1 MREVA
6 ALLNNPQA
14 QTLRTSNGVFDLV
27 NADDHGQIQQTQ
39 TIEMTK
45 RVQDIHAMFIN
56 KLLNRAEKTTNLTQ
70 RIKVRQL
77 ARDVSSRTLNKDVR
91 NPIYRPLTDLSTKRV
106 TNEELVFKSR
116 NDIENKY
123 KNAAKEVEFDN
134 EQVVS

>member
-1 MREVA
+1 
-6 ALLNNPQA
+6 
-14 QTLRTSNGVFDLV
+14 
-27 NADDHGQIQQTQ
+27 
-39 TIEMTK
+39 
-45 RVQDIHAMFIN
+45 MFIN

-123 KNAAKEVEFDN
+123 NNAAKEVEFDN
-134 EQVVS
+134 E